1 MNDWCRYRVHV
12 AGQVD
17 EHEVNGTSPLEM
29 KVEKVEADSTWLS
42 VRTDQSGLI
51 GLVRRLHALG
61 FVLLRVDREE

>member
-1 MNDWCRYRVHV
+1 MNDWCRYRVHG

-51 GLVRRLHALG
+51 GLARHLHALG